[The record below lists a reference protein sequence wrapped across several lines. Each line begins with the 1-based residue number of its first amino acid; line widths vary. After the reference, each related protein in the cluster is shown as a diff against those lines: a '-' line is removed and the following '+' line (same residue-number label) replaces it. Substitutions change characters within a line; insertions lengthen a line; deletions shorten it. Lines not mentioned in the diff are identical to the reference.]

1 MLAALTS
8 FHFTQQH
15 CNAVANIE
23 IFYFI
28 KFDQNLNEFM
38 LKCFFFFI
46 FSDLA
51 LKMTSLSDTPD
62 ETCVAEPIF
71 RYSWWYLWHTSHP
84 VSLAKGSGWLPW
96 PYFPLLVDVV
106 TTPFGSE
113 KNTVCFSIDSRLK
126 KHCQKDLILTTNRIR
141 FCCIARLNVILNGLN

>member
-1 MLAALTS
+1 MLAALIGV
-8 FHFTQQH
+8 HFTQQH

-23 IFYFI
+23 MFYFI

-38 LKCFFFFI
+38 LKCFFFF

-71 RYSWWYLWHTSHP
+71 RYSWWYL
-84 VSLAKGSGWLPW
+84 
-96 PYFPLLVDVV
+96 
-106 TTPFGSE
+106 
-113 KNTVCFSIDSRLK
+113 
-126 KHCQKDLILTTNRIR
+126 
-141 FCCIARLNVILNGLN
+141 